1 MVHVAHAAR
10 LTPSLARSRL
20 RAALLAPSLPSDR
33 TTSVRCAR
41 GSAATGFPVRIGGVA
56 QKAAGD
62 GADGGVRGP
71 DVPGT
76 VRIAIRVKPG
86 SSRTSVGGTYP
97 GGAYGGDGALI
108 VAVKER
114 AVDGKATEAA
124 LRALAEALGVPRR
137 ALTLVAGSASRDKL
151 VAVRTPPNGL
161 IGRLSA
167 LRAG

>member
-1 MVHVAHAAR
+1 
-10 LTPSLARSRL
+10 
-20 RAALLAPSLPSDR
+20 
-33 TTSVRCAR
+33 
-41 GSAATGFPVRIGGVA
+41 VA
-56 QKAAGD
+56 QNAAGD

-137 ALTLVAGSASRDKL
+137 ALTLVAGAASRDKL
-151 VAVRTPPNGL
+151 VAVQTPPNGL

>member
-1 MVHVAHAAR
+1 V
-10 LTPSLARSRL
+10 
-20 RAALLAPSLPSDR
+20 RAGEDR
-33 TTSVRCAR
+33 E
-41 GSAATGFPVRIGGVA
+41 RIPGQNRGVA
-56 QKAAGD
+56 RKTTCD
-62 GADGGVRGP
+62 GAQESGSGP
-71 DVPGT
+71 EGAGA

-137 ALTLVAGSASRDKL
+137 ALTLVAGATGRDKL
-151 VAVRTPPNGL
+151 VAVQAPPNGL

-167 LRAG
+167 LRAR

>member
-1 MVHVAHAAR
+1 MAR
-10 LTPSLARSRL
+10 
-20 RAALLAPSLPSDR
+20 
-33 TTSVRCAR
+33 
-41 GSAATGFPVRIGGVA
+41 
-56 QKAAGD
+56 KAAS
-62 GADGGVRGP
+62 GGTEP
-71 DVPGT
+71 EVPGAEGARA

-97 GGAYGGDGALI
+97 GGAYGEDGALI

-137 ALTLVAGSASRDKL
+137 TLTLVAGATGRDKL
-151 VAVRTPPNGL
+151 VAVDSPPNGL

>member
-1 MVHVAHAAR
+1 MREGARRDGISGQNRGVAH
-10 LTPSLARSRL
+10 
-20 RAALLAPSLPSDR
+20 
-33 TTSVRCAR
+33 
-41 GSAATGFPVRIGGVA
+41 
-56 QKAAGD
+56 KAAGD
-62 GADGGVRGP
+62 GADEGVSGADLR
-71 DVPGT
+71 GT

-97 GGAYGGDGALI
+97 GGAYGGGGALI

-124 LRALAEALGVPRR
+124 LRALADALGVPRR
-137 ALTLVAGSASRDKL
+137 ALTLVAGATGRDKL
-151 VAVRTPPNGL
+151 VAVTAPPDGL